1 MGYRNSKRKN
11 GKNMEIKL
19 DAAETRILGVLIEKE
34 MSTPDYYPLTLNALT
49 NGCNQKNNRH
59 PVTALKRETVL
70 QALGVL
76 RNQHMVWQIMTHG
89 SRKEKF
95 EHNLIEF
102 AGFHRRELAILC
114 ELFLRGPQTVGELN
128 TRTARFMDTQGIAII
143 ELTLKKLSEHEKGP
157 FVAMLPK
164 RPGHKEHRYTH
175 LFSEVD
181 LTEDAF
187 EPVPAKASQ
196 RPRVNIDRVES
207 LEKKVDDLQAE
218 IEDVKA
224 QFLKFKKQFE

>member
-1 MGYRNSKRKN
+1 
-11 GKNMEIKL
+11 MEIKL
-19 DAAETRILGVLIEKE
+19 DAVEARILGVLIEKE
-34 MSTPDYYPLTLNALT
+34 MSTPDYYPLTLNALI
-49 NGCNQKNNRH
+49 NGCKQKNNRH
-59 PVTALKRETVL
+59 PVMALPKEALL
-70 QALGVL
+70 QALETL
-76 RNQHMVWQIMTHG
+76 RKQHLVWQIMTHG

-102 AGFHRRELAILC
+102 AGFSKRELAILC
-114 ELFLRGPQTVGELN
+114 ELLLRGRQTPGELN
-128 TRTARFMDTQGIAII
+128 TRTSRFMDTQGIGVI

-187 EPVPAKASQ
+187 EPVPAEAIQ
-196 RPRVNIDRVES
+196 RPRVSIDRVES
-207 LEKKVDDLQAE
+207 LEKKIDDLQAE
-218 IEDVKA
+218 FEDLKV
-224 QFLKFKKQFE
+224 QFLKFKEQFE